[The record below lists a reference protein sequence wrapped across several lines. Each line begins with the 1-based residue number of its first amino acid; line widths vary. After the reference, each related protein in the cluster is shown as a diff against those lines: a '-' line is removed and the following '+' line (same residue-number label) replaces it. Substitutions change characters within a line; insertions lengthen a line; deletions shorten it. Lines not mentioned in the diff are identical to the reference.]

1 MPIDVRGMATLRE
14 VVHHGS
20 FAGAARSLGYTA
32 SALSQQISGLERS
45 LGVQLFQ
52 REAKRIVP
60 TEAAEYLVQRSSEL
74 FDLIHQID
82 LDVGRLGAGQA
93 GRLRIGSY
101 HSAGG
106 RFLGPAIAKFLVGRR
121 DTEISLDEGEPHEL
135 FPRVADGSLDIALG
149 FEYEL
154 APAAFPNG
162 LRLEEVAIEDL
173 LLVGPA
179 KHRFRSKQSLQLSDL
194 RGETWAAHLPD
205 TPASASLRKYSAEAG
220 FTPNIAFQSNNPSTI
235 LGLVASGLAVALLPR
250 ISIVERADD
259 LAILPVHPRPPR
271 RRIIAALRE
280 SDTSPL
286 SEAFLH
292 ALRTSSGLLSAAQ
305 EVSTGAAR
313 TKRETFSTF

>member
-1 MPIDVRGMATLRE
+1 MPIDVRAMATLRE
-14 VVHHGS
+14 VVLHGS

-45 LGVQLFQ
+45 LGVQLFE

-74 FDLIHQID
+74 FDLIRQID

-106 RFLGPAIAKFLVGRR
+106 RFLGPAIARFLVGRR

-149 FEYEL
+149 FEYERV
-154 APAAFPNG
+154 PAAFPNG
-162 LRLEEVAIEDL
+162 LRLEEVATENL

-179 KHRFRSKQSLQLSDL
+179 KHRFRTKQSLRFSDL
-194 RGETWAAHLPD
+194 RDETWAAHLPD
-205 TPASASLRKYSAEAG
+205 TPASAALHRCAGEAG
-220 FTPNIAFQSNNPSTI
+220 FTPKIAFQSNNPTTI
-235 LGLVASGLAVALLPR
+235 LGLVAAGLAVALLPR
-250 ISIVERADD
+250 ISVVERAEE
-259 LAILPVHPRPPR
+259 ISVLPVSPPPPG

-292 ALRTSSGLLSAAQ
+292 ALRTSGGL
-305 EVSTGAAR
+305 
-313 TKRETFSTF
+313 FSTEEGGGHSASKTLSTD

>member
-1 MPIDVRGMATLRE
+1 MPIDVRAMATLRE
-14 VVHHGS
+14 VVLHGS

-45 LGVQLFQ
+45 LGVQLFE

-74 FDLIHQID
+74 FDLIRQID

-106 RFLGPAIAKFLVGRR
+106 RFLGPAIARFLVGRR

-149 FEYEL
+149 FEYERV
-154 APAAFPNG
+154 PAAFPNG
-162 LRLEEVAIEDL
+162 LRLEEVATEDL

-179 KHRFRSKQSLQLSDL
+179 KHRFRTKQSLRFSDL
-194 RGETWAAHLPD
+194 RDETWAAHLPD
-205 TPASASLRKYSAEAG
+205 TPASAALHRCAGEAG
-220 FTPNIAFQSNNPSTI
+220 FTPKIAFQSNNPTTI
-235 LGLVASGLAVALLPR
+235 LGLVAAGLAVALLPR
-250 ISIVERADD
+250 ISVVERAEE
-259 LAILPVHPRPPR
+259 ISVLPVSPPPPG

-292 ALRTSSGLLSAAQ
+292 ALRTSGGL
-305 EVSTGAAR
+305 
-313 TKRETFSTF
+313 FSTEEGGGH